1 MSCGFSALVLASLT
15 VCIFATENS
24 VASSSGT
31 ALLARD
37 HLSPLQWGKRVN
49 RILGLR
55 GHKKHAGSLVSTKP
69 AGSQLELDVPIESMV
84 EKSLE
89 DAGVASRRASTIAA
103 KTSDETKLPVVPSAG
118 GVQMVTASPNPLAG
132 ESGSPQMFI
141 PKASP
146 NPLAEASASGGPAAS
161 PNVLAE
167 AQSGPTASPNVLAEA
182 QAPNGPTASPN
193 VLAEAPSLS
202 GPTASPNEAPVP
214 SGPTA
219 SPNVLAQAPAPMGPT
234 ASPNVLAEAAAPTGL
249 TANPNVLV
257 EAAAPTGPTASPNV
271 LAGALAPTR
280 PTASPNVL
288 AGDVVDDK
296 NSRLPLGIAP
306 ANTVPAGPSP
316 VTASKD
322 SLASIPNLKSLDS
335 LFGTA
340 RAPPPASTESDVAP
354 AVVAL
359 AAVKPAAVTPV
370 LTAPV
375 TAPVTVLPA
384 ALPMASAKPVPLPN
398 IQAGVPQIIAQQ
410 PIAQFTQTSPSL
422 SPPATVGLLKPAG
435 DKVLKLGLKGM
446 AATGGEF
453 TLRVMNQMSEKLRHT
468 PGADVVQYL
477 DELGGLQRGPVS
489 TRNTFWIS
497 LARNP
502 CDWYVQLWANY
513 QPADK
518 QALNNRYGGAFFS
531 PGNQD
536 QLKFENWLNWALG
549 DHDDISS
556 DSNGMMSLRYSDTI
570 VAGRRVDWMYNR
582 QHMSEYNSQLLNAYA
597 LSRNADPAVERDLQS
612 FSPKSKVDCWITVE
626 NYVESLRNCLSQ
638 YEAMAT
644 VELDWQPFDLLI
656 DKPNKKTGDGVVE
669 RDQCEAYFTS
679 ELAEKVQH
687 RDRHLFEAFGY
698 DTCCGAPTR
707 PIE

>member
-1 MSCGFSALVLASLT
+1 MSCGFSALVLASLA
-15 VCIFATENS
+15 VCIFATENT

-55 GHKKHAGSLVSTKP
+55 GHKNRASSLVSKKP

-84 EKSLE
+84 ERSLE

-103 KTSDETKLPVVPSAG
+103 KTSDETKLPAVPSAG
-118 GVQMVTASPNPLAG
+118 VVQMVTASPNPLAG
-132 ESGSPQMFI
+132 ESGSPHMFS
-141 PKASP
+141 PTASP
-146 NPLAEASASGGPAAS
+146 NPLAEASASGGPVAS
-161 PNVLAE
+161 SNVLAE
-167 AQSGPTASPNVLAEA
+167 APARSGPTASPNVLAEA

-202 GPTASPNEAPVP
+202 GPTASPNVVAEAPVP

-219 SPNVLAQAPAPMGPT
+219 SPNVLAEAP
-234 ASPNVLAEAAAPTGL
+234 S
-249 TANPNVLV
+249 
-257 EAAAPTGPTASPNV
+257 PTGPTASPNV
-271 LAGALAPTR
+271 LAGALAPTG

-288 AGDVVDDK
+288 AGDVMDDK
-296 NSRLPLGIAP
+296 NSRLPLGTPP

-316 VTASKD
+316 VTASKA

-340 RAPPPASTESDVAP
+340 RAAPPASTESDVAP

-359 AAVKPAAVTPV
+359 AAVAPAAVRPV
-370 LTAPV
+370 L

-384 ALPMASAKPVPLPN
+384 AVPTAVAKAVPLPN
-398 IQAGVPQIIAQQ
+398 IQAGVAQLVAQQ
-410 PIAQFTQTSPSL
+410 PTAQFMQTSPSL
-422 SPPATVGLLKPAG
+422 SPPATVGLPKPAG
-435 DKVLKLGLKGM
+435 NKVLKLGLKGM

-453 TLRVMNQMSEKLRHT
+453 TLRIMNQMSEKLRHT

-477 DELGGLQRGPVS
+477 DELGGLQRGPVG

-502 CDWYVQLWANY
+502 CDWYVQLWVNY

-570 VAGRRVDWMYNR
+570 VAGKPVDWMYNR
-582 QHMSEYNSQLLNAYA
+582 QHMTEYNSQLLNAYA
-597 LSRNADPAVERDLQS
+597 LSRNGDPAVERDLQS

-638 YEAMAT
+638 YEAMAN
-644 VELDWQPFDLLI
+644 VELDWEPFDLLI

>member
-1 MSCGFSALVLASLT
+1 
-15 VCIFATENS
+15 
-24 VASSSGT
+24 
-31 ALLARD
+31 
-37 HLSPLQWGKRVN
+37 
-49 RILGLR
+49 
-55 GHKKHAGSLVSTKP
+55 
-69 AGSQLELDVPIESMV
+69 MV

-89 DAGVASRRASTIAA
+89 DAGVASRRASTIA

-193 VLAEAPSLS
+193 VLAEA
-202 GPTASPNEAPVP
+202 
-214 SGPTA
+214 
-219 SPNVLAQAPAPMGPT
+219 
-234 ASPNVLAEAAAPTGL
+234 AAPTGL

-306 ANTVPAGPSP
+306 ANTVAAGPSP

-375 TAPVTVLPA
+375 TALPA

-398 IQAGVPQIIAQQ
+398 IQ
-410 PIAQFTQTSPSL
+410 
-422 SPPATVGLLKPAG
+422 
-435 DKVLKLGLKGM
+435 
-446 AATGGEF
+446 
-453 TLRVMNQMSEKLRHT
+453 
-468 PGADVVQYL
+468 
-477 DELGGLQRGPVS
+477 
-489 TRNTFWIS
+489 
-497 LARNP
+497 
-502 CDWYVQLWANY
+502 
-513 QPADK
+513 
-518 QALNNRYGGAFFS
+518 
-531 PGNQD
+531 
-536 QLKFENWLNWALG
+536 
-549 DHDDISS
+549 
-556 DSNGMMSLRYSDTI
+556 
-570 VAGRRVDWMYNR
+570 
-582 QHMSEYNSQLLNAYA
+582 
-597 LSRNADPAVERDLQS
+597 
-612 FSPKSKVDCWITVE
+612 
-626 NYVESLRNCLSQ
+626 
-638 YEAMAT
+638 
-644 VELDWQPFDLLI
+644 
-656 DKPNKKTGDGVVE
+656 
-669 RDQCEAYFTS
+669 
-679 ELAEKVQH
+679 
-687 RDRHLFEAFGY
+687 
-698 DTCCGAPTR
+698 
-707 PIE
+707 

>member
-1 MSCGFSALVLASLT
+1 
-15 VCIFATENS
+15 
-24 VASSSGT
+24 
-31 ALLARD
+31 
-37 HLSPLQWGKRVN
+37 
-49 RILGLR
+49 
-55 GHKKHAGSLVSTKP
+55 
-69 AGSQLELDVPIESMV
+69 MV

-89 DAGVASRRASTIAA
+89 DAGVASRRASTIA

-161 PNVLAE
+161 PNPLAE
-167 AQSGPTASPNVLAEA
+167 ASASGGPAASPNAEA
-182 QAPNGPTASPN
+182 QAPNGPTAGPN

-202 GPTASPNEAPVP
+202 GPTASPNEAPV
-214 SGPTA
+214 
-219 SPNVLAQAPAPMGPT
+219 
-234 ASPNVLAEAAAPTGL
+234 PTGL

-288 AGDVVDDK
+288 AGDVVDDR

-375 TAPVTVLPA
+375 TALPA

-398 IQAGVPQIIAQQ
+398 IQAGVPQIVAQQ

-422 SPPATVGLLKPAG
+422 SPPATV
-435 DKVLKLGLKGM
+435 
-446 AATGGEF
+446 
-453 TLRVMNQMSEKLRHT
+453 
-468 PGADVVQYL
+468 
-477 DELGGLQRGPVS
+477 
-489 TRNTFWIS
+489 
-497 LARNP
+497 
-502 CDWYVQLWANY
+502 
-513 QPADK
+513 
-518 QALNNRYGGAFFS
+518 
-531 PGNQD
+531 
-536 QLKFENWLNWALG
+536 
-549 DHDDISS
+549 
-556 DSNGMMSLRYSDTI
+556 
-570 VAGRRVDWMYNR
+570 
-582 QHMSEYNSQLLNAYA
+582 
-597 LSRNADPAVERDLQS
+597 
-612 FSPKSKVDCWITVE
+612 
-626 NYVESLRNCLSQ
+626 
-638 YEAMAT
+638 
-644 VELDWQPFDLLI
+644 
-656 DKPNKKTGDGVVE
+656 
-669 RDQCEAYFTS
+669 
-679 ELAEKVQH
+679 
-687 RDRHLFEAFGY
+687 
-698 DTCCGAPTR
+698 
-707 PIE
+707 